1 MSTRSSV
8 KSKIHMDDLDSEIT
22 VSLAEVV
29 HRDRDLY
36 LEVCQSFVDLYR
48 VSVKVLDDRGSRL
61 LDIPSRADL
70 CQYIYEFPACRQMCI
85 QTVNTIRVHQPAF
98 QTTER
103 TICFSGA
110 EYRMVPIHYA
120 TDVVGKIVFGPFL
133 PTSLTA
139 SPKNLLGMDPALD
152 PANAWEKTTRFRR
165 MSPTLAEKVA
175 QNLATVIEVMAFVG
189 FKGQMTTD
197 MHVESITEAYSE
209 LEAKNLALESSV
221 EQLSESNLHRSTFLE
236 RISRQLKTPLTNLI
250 GYAEMLIEG
259 IGGEITEDQQEFL
272 NTIINQGE
280 QIMGLAQT
288 MDELSRI
295 ERQQVE
301 IVPESVPVRELVDTA
316 LAYGQKIGEHH
327 DVEVEYLP
335 PPFEAP
341 NLWVDDE
348 KIRSVL
354 LRLVDNAVKFTPAG
368 GRVLISAISEDDP
381 SASHVVPPG
390 FLGLSVTDN
399 GIGMDNLHPQR
410 IFEPFYS
417 MHGDQEAYPGTGVG
431 LAIAIAYVEAHGGT
445 IRVESSLDSGSTFT
459 VVLPTRPSVS
469 LK

>member
-1 MSTRSSV
+1 
-8 KSKIHMDDLDSEIT
+8 MDDLDTDIS

-29 HRDRDLY
+29 HRDHDLY

-70 CQYIYEFPACRQMCI
+70 CQYIYEFPPCRNLCI
-85 QTVNTIRVHQPAF
+85 QTVNAVRVHQPAF

-103 TICFSGA
+103 TVCFSGA

-120 TDVVGKIVFGPFL
+120 TDVVGKIVFGPGL
-133 PTSLTA
+133 PTSLTS
-139 SPKNLLGMDPALD
+139 SPKNLLNLDPGVDPAI
-152 PANAWEKTTRFRR
+152 AWEKTTRFRR

-189 FKGQMTTD
+189 FKGQLTTD

-209 LEAKNLALESSV
+209 LESKNKALLTSV
-221 EQLSESNLHRSTFLE
+221 EKLSDSNLQRSTFLA

-250 GYAEMLIEG
+250 GYAEMLTEG
-259 IGGEITEDQQEFL
+259 IGGEITEDQQEFI
-272 NTIINQGE
+272 NTIIDQGE
-280 QIMGLAQT
+280 HIMGLTQT

-301 IVPESVPVRELVDTA
+301 IVSESIPVRELIDSA
-316 LAYGQKIGEHH
+316 IAYGQKIGEQH
-327 DVEVEYLP
+327 DVEVEFLP
-335 PPFEAP
+335 PTFDTP
-341 NLWVDDE
+341 NLWVDEE

-368 GRVLISAISEDDP
+368 GRVLVSILGDDEP
-381 SASHVVPPG
+381 GNDGSLPRG
-390 FLGLSVTDN
+390 FLGLAITDS
-399 GIGMDNLHPQR
+399 GIGIDAPFLQR
-410 IFEPFYS
+410 IFEPFFS
-417 MHGDQEAYPGTGVG
+417 VHGDHEAYPGTGVG
-431 LAIAIAYVEAHGGT
+431 LTITKAYVEAHGGT
-445 IRVESSLDSGSTFT
+445 ILVESALESGSTFT
-459 VVLPTRPSVS
+459 VLLPTRPSLS
-469 LK
+469 LQ